1 MVDTLR
7 TDRLHFDDYENS
19 ATPNFEQLQHRST
32 WFSSAYSTSSWTLPS
47 IASLFLS
54 QHASTHGVSTW
65 GSRSSSEQVTFVER
79 LRAAGYRTGG
89 WTANFLLPRGRGLA
103 RGFAE
108 YELVKH
114 PRWRPKIAPFTE
126 SAIAEGR
133 DLTQKALAWLRDS
146 GGPDP
151 AAPFFVYL
159 HYMEPHTPYLCPP
172 SSQEGC
178 KTQAE
183 EVNRRL
189 LAVQWRFSPEQ
200 KALIQQLYDADI
212 ARMDAVLGDLWRDL
226 EASGLLENTWVI
238 LTSDHG
244 ELFGK
249 RGLYIHGRTL
259 YQPLIHVP
267 LLFSSPSRAGST
279 VKVPVSLV
287 DVAPTILDLAGVEV
301 PPSFQGRSLRA
312 ALEDR
317 SLSALPV
324 VSELFSVTW
333 KRNPMHLHRLAV
345 VDGDTKLVMGVGGAL
360 ERFDLQR
367 DPHENHPHTATDA
380 ELDELL
386 AAAGVRSKVTITGA
400 PHVPEL
406 SPEMVEELKALGY
419 IQ

>member
-7 TDRLHFDDYENS
+7 TDRLHFDGYANS
-19 ATPNFEQLQHRST
+19 ATPNFDQLQHRST
-32 WFSSAYSTSSWTLPS
+32 SFSSAYSTSSWTLPA

-65 GSRSSSEQVTFVER
+65 GSRLSSEQVTFVES

-89 WTANFLLPRGRGLA
+89 WTANFLLPRGRGLE

-114 PRWRPKIAPFTE
+114 PRWRPKTAPFTE

-133 DLTQKALAWLRDS
+133 DLTQKALAWLGDS
-146 GGPDP
+146 DGPDP
-151 AAPFFVYL
+151 AAPFFVYI

-172 SSQEGC
+172 SSKKGC
-178 KTQAE
+178 KAQAE

-189 LAVQWRFSPEQ
+189 LAVQWRFRPDQ

-212 ARMDAVLGDLWRDL
+212 ARMDAVLADLWREL
-226 EASGLLENTWVI
+226 ETSGLLENTWVI

-249 RGLYIHGRTL
+249 RGMYVHGRTL

-267 LLFSSPSRAGST
+267 LLFSSPSRDGSIL
-279 VKVPVSLV
+279 KVPVSLI

-301 PPSFQGRSLRA
+301 PPTFQGRSLRA

-324 VSELFSVTW
+324 MSELFPVTW
-333 KRNPMHLHRLAV
+333 KRNPMHLHLLAV
-345 VDGDTKLVMGVGGAL
+345 VDGDTKLVMGVDGTL
-360 ERFDLQR
+360 ERFDLQQ
-367 DPHENHPHTATDA
+367 DPQENHPRTATDA
-380 ELDELL
+380 ELNELL
-386 AAAGVRSKVTITGA
+386 AAAGVPSRSTIGKA
-400 PHVPEL
+400 KDVPEP